1 MSTDLTGWPESP
13 CLGRHVAELEAK
25 AIGVDVSRRLAID
38 CRQMQ
43 LGRLDEALADITRPR
58 RETAHEEQTVHE
70 ERCLDHGEIARERG
84 TGFGWDGHYVA
95 LARGRKFTT

>member
-1 MSTDLTGWPESP
+1 MSTDLTAWPESP

-43 LGRLDEALADITRPR
+43 RGRLDGLGAWMKRLPILLGRAGRPR
-58 RETAHEEQTVHE
+58 TRNVGSSTA
-70 ERCLDHGEIARERG
+70 G
-84 TGFGWDGHYVA
+84 
-95 LARGRKFTT
+95 

>member
-1 MSTDLTGWPESP
+1 MSTDLTAWSESP
-13 CLGRHVAELEAK
+13 CPGRHVAELEAK

-58 RETAHEEQTVHE
+58 RETAHEERWLE
-70 ERCLDHGEIARERG
+70 HGGIARERG
-84 TGFGWDGHYVA
+84 TGFGWDGHHLA

>member
-1 MSTDLTGWPESP
+1 MSTDLTAWSESP
-13 CLGRHVAELEAK
+13 CLGRHVAELKAK

-38 CRQMQ
+38 CQEMQ
-43 LGRLDEALADITRPR
+43 LGRLDEALADIARPR
-58 RETAHEEQTVHE
+58 RETVHE

>member
-1 MSTDLTGWPESP
+1 MSTDLTAWSESP
-13 CLGRHVAELEAK
+13 CLGRHVAELKAK

-38 CRQMQ
+38 GRQMQ

-58 RETAHEEQTVHE
+58 RETGHE
-70 ERCLDHGEIARERG
+70 ERCLEHDELARERG
-84 TGFGWDGHYVA
+84 IGFGWDGHYVA